1 MIYKVSELDF
11 PRTNL
16 RIYFAEICTILKI
29 QTGENVLFF
38 KCLTTDWPFSVC
50 LYLTVLPSP
59 GAQKIN
65 SERPEFYPRGL
76 VAQKILKIP
85 LIYAGKAVLIF
96 LLPAEP
102 CASGRQVFLPPPWS
116 DVSRHRASAN

>member
-50 LYLTVLPSP
+50 LYLTVL
-59 GAQKIN
+59 AFLRR
-65 SERPEFYPRGL
+65 SENKF
-76 VAQKILKIP
+76 
-85 LIYAGKAVLIF
+85 
-96 LLPAEP
+96 
-102 CASGRQVFLPPPWS
+102 
-116 DVSRHRASAN
+116 RALAT